1 MWNASSYI
9 RTMRQLSSEVATL
22 HLMCWLTQ
30 IMFKGYTALKNLY
43 LTALTALR
51 VASIYMY
58 THISMHGL
66 FILKPIYKHMKNHV
80 YIYMYIHV

>member
-1 MWNASSYI
+1 
-9 RTMRQLSSEVATL
+9 MRQLSSEVATL

-43 LTALTALR
+43 LTALTALTAKR